1 MVTQFI
7 SECKRMT
14 SSDIVAALLQLG
26 YEIDIEDSV
35 TGIRYEFNRLS
46 ARERDRIIEHVY
58 SQIEDSLCAYRLT
71 SIKPVGYHVFK
82 LIWEY

>member
-1 MVTQFI
+1 MVIQFI
-7 SECKRMT
+7 SECKQMT
-14 SSDIVAALLQLG
+14 SLHIAAALSQLG

-35 TGIRYEFNRLS
+35 TEIRYEFNRLS
-46 ARERDRIIEHVY
+46 AQDRDRIIEHVY
-58 SQIEDSLCAYRLT
+58 SQIEDYLCAYRLT